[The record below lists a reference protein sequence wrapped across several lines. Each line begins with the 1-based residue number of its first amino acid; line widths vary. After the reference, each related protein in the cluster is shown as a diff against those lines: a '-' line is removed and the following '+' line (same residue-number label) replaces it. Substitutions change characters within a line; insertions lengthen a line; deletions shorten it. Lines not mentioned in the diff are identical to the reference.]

1 MKKSTVKK
9 DVINKIVV
17 EKLNPEVTIPR
28 WMADYS
34 IYARECLGHKDMN
47 KEHEAL
53 CKFLQFGGNF
63 LLVLMPRYSFKSC
76 IVTQGL
82 STHMLLINPDTR
94 ILIYSDSSTKAEGFL
109 TGIKNHYEGKA
120 TRSEYRKVF
129 GDWIGDQWNNSQI
142 TIKQRKNYS
151 VEPSVDT
158 AGIETSKVGMHYDVI
173 IFDDIVSD
181 LNITTKAQMDKVYDC
196 YKKALA
202 LLKPG
207 GKVIVVGT
215 RWHFGDAYGRMID
228 SGKFKTFIR
237 DAEKEENGKL
247 IFENVGL
254 TRQFLA
260 DQKKEMGSFVYSCL
274 YRNSPV
280 DDETAMF
287 KYKDFSFYSDIKTDD
302 LFITATLDPAGEG
315 EDFTAITVLGMDDN
329 RDMYLLDVV
338 NAHLKPNEIISEVI
352 RLSYKWKYSI
362 LGVETNFFRGMLE
375 KEIRLACDEHR
386 RNPEF
391 KLFSLVEIQAKK
403 GAPKEVRIQ
412 ALQPYHERGAIK
424 FPGTKV
430 EDLSKNFYELAYQ
443 MLQFPKAPHDDILD
457 SLAYQLQ
464 ISRPGGKVKT
474 TVYPPMSPG
483 WLEMRDYEK
492 HLEMNKF
499 TPRAY
504 RKRFNFIF
512 N

>member
-1 MKKSTVKK
+1 MEL
-9 DVINKIVV
+9 
-17 EKLNPEVTIPR
+17 EKTIPR

-34 IYARECLGHKDMN
+34 IYARECLGHIDMN
-47 KEHEAL
+47 QEHDDL

-76 IVTQGL
+76 IVTQGF
-82 STHMLLINPDTR
+82 STHALLIDPDTR

-120 TRSEYRKVF
+120 TRSKYRDVF
-129 GDWIGDQWNNSQI
+129 GDWVGDQWNNSQI
-142 TIKQRKNYS
+142 TVKPRENYS

-158 AGIETSKVGMHYDVI
+158 AGIETSKVGMHYDII

-207 GKVIVVGT
+207 GKVVVVGT

-228 SGKFKTFIR
+228 SGKFKVFKR
-237 DAEKEENGKL
+237 KAEDNG
-247 IFENVGL
+247 IYPFANVGL
-254 TRQFLA
+254 NAQFLE
-260 DQKKEMGSFVYSCL
+260 DQKKEMGSFVWSCL
-274 YRNSPV
+274 YQNEPV
-280 DDETAMF
+280 DDEQAMF
-287 KYKDFSFYSDIKTDD
+287 KHKDFSFYKDIDVKD

-315 EDFTAITVLGMDDN
+315 EDFTAFTVVGMDEK
-329 RDMYLLDVV
+329 RDIYLLDVV
-338 NAHLKPNEIISEVI
+338 NAHLKPNEIVAETI

-375 KEIRLACDEHR
+375 KEIRLATEAER
-386 RNPEF
+386 TNPSF

-430 EDLSKNFYELAYQ
+430 EDLTKNFYELAYQ
-443 MLQFPKAPHDDILD
+443 MIQFPKSQHDDILD
-457 SLAYQLQ
+457 ALAYQLQ
-464 ISRPGGKVKT
+464 ISRPGGRVKT
-474 TVYPPMSPG
+474 TKFPEYSPG
-483 WLEMRDYEK
+483 WLEMRDYEN
-492 HLEMNKF
+492 HLQMNKF
-499 TPRAY
+499 IPRAY
-504 RKRFNFIF
+504 RKKYELSFN
-512 N
+512 